1 MENDLAPQ
9 EFRPE
14 PMPRRGELI
23 AWACTLLV
31 GGAWCWLA
39 RSGQGVHPMIPLLAI
54 PLLLAALSISLGNW
68 MERATR
74 LRLNGEGIA
83 FQNGLR
89 RVRLAWDEIRQVQ
102 VSPAHWGRRVDV
114 VGENAHFRF
123 YTLGEVK
130 MAGKVRGRTGFVAG
144 EWILK
149 RILEQGDLHQRHH
162 PGAHPQEP
170 GYSYF
175 TRE

>member
-1 MENDLAPQ
+1 MENDPASQ

-14 PMPRRGELI
+14 PIPRRGELV

-31 GGAWCWLA
+31 GGTWYGLG
-39 RSGQGVHPMIPLLAI
+39 RSGQGVHPAIPLLAI

-68 MERATR
+68 MDRATR

-89 RVRLAWDEIRQVQ
+89 RVRLSWDEIRQVH
-102 VSPAHWGRRVDV
+102 VTPAHWGRRVEV
-114 VGENAHFRF
+114 VGEKAHFRF
-123 YTLGEVK
+123 YTLGEVRMGGQIK
-130 MAGKVRGRTGFVAG
+130 GRTGFVAG
-144 EWILK
+144 EQILK
-149 RILEQGDLHQRHH
+149 RILERANLR
-162 PGAHPQEP
+162 PRALTGAHRQEP
-170 GYSYF
+170 GYTYF

>member
-1 MENDLAPQ
+1 VKNDLGTQ

-14 PMPRRGELI
+14 PIPRRGELV

-31 GGAWCWLA
+31 SGAWYWMA
-39 RSGQGVHPMIPLLAI
+39 RNGQGVHPAIPLLAI

-68 MERATR
+68 MDRVTR
-74 LRLNGEGIA
+74 LRMSREGIA

-89 RVRLAWDEIRQVQ
+89 NVQLGWDEIRQVQ
-102 VSPAHWGRRVDV
+102 VMPANWGKRVEV
-114 VGENAHFRF
+114 LGEKAHFRF

-130 MAGKVRGRTGFVAG
+130 MAGQVKGRTGFSAG
-144 EWILK
+144 EQILM
-149 RILEQGDLHQRHH
+149 RILERGNLRQRTQT
-162 PGAHPQEP
+162 GANRQEP
-170 GYSYF
+170 GYLYF